1 MKTTQIV
8 IEPYEFLSYQEFICI
23 KEVNEHG
30 ILRVKG
36 IIEQNRKEEYWKKSG
51 KEEWVCVRLK
61 DEQKN
66 EKIFFFGVIT
76 GLQFEENGQVTW
88 LTLEIKTGSYLL
100 DLVPHIQ
107 SFQNGTEWEAI
118 TNALKTEGGQII
130 IREGRNESI
139 SHLVLQYQE
148 TNWEFLKRMGNQ
160 IGSIVLPEFSTE
172 GKRVY
177 LGAIDVEEQEI
188 EEENYKII
196 RTYQTNLQN
205 EYRLQN
211 YEYQVISREVY
222 DLGNT
227 VIFHNHLFFIKKVI
241 SQIKNGELYHTYCLG
256 AKSGCISNI
265 YENVHLQ
272 GVSLKANVLQV
283 KESRVQVRI
292 QEDENKENSGA
303 CWFDY
308 ATVYS
313 SKDGSGWYCMPEIGD
328 EVRLTFPNREEKNAY
343 VASCVHLETE
353 RDRKDPSQKLWKNK
367 QGKEIVFTPD
377 SIIMKNNNGLCLELS
392 DQRGILVS
400 SNQNITLESAK
411 DIKIESETGGGF
423 S

>member
-196 RTYQTNLQN
+196 RTYQTDLQN

-227 VIFHNHLFFIKKVI
+227 VIFHNHLF
-241 SQIKNGELYHTYCLG
+241 LY
-256 AKSGCISNI
+256 
-265 YENVHLQ
+265 
-272 GVSLKANVLQV
+272 
-283 KESRVQVRI
+283 
-292 QEDENKENSGA
+292 
-303 CWFDY
+303 
-308 ATVYS
+308 
-313 SKDGSGWYCMPEIGD
+313 
-328 EVRLTFPNREEKNAY
+328 
-343 VASCVHLETE
+343 
-353 RDRKDPSQKLWKNK
+353 QK
-367 QGKEIVFTPD
+367 
-377 SIIMKNNNGLCLELS
+377 
-392 DQRGILVS
+392 
-400 SNQNITLESAK
+400 
-411 DIKIESETGGGF
+411 
-423 S
+423 